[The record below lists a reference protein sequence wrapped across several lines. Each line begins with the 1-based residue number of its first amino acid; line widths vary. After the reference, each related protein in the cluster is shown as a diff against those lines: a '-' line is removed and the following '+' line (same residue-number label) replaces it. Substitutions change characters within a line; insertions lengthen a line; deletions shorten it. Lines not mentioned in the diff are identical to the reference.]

1 MNSRCKSPG
10 EDSLPLDNLS
20 VCLHKHVLDLAHV
33 GILVTNRAG
42 DIKYLN
48 PAYSRMFGMEIEEA
62 LTKNINDYFPNSA
75 MMEVMKTGKPHKAV
89 KFSHKGQN
97 ALISRHPIVMN
108 GEVIGGLL
116 EVYFR
121 DETVS

>member
-20 VCLHKHVLDLAHV
+20 GCLHKRVLDLAHV

-75 MMEVMKTGKPHKAV
+75 LMEVMKTGKPPQGRKVLAQ
-89 KFSHKGQN
+89 GPERPDQ
-97 ALISRHPIVMN
+97 PPPD
-108 GEVIGGLL
+108 
-116 EVYFR
+116 R
-121 DETVS
+121 DER